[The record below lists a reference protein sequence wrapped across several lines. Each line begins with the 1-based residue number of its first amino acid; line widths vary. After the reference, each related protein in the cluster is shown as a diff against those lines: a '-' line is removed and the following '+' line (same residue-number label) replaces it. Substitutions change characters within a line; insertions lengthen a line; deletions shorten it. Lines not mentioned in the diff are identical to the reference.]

1 MTDRAGGGRAQR
13 RPEEKRAR
21 LVDAARTIFGEIGY
35 EASVHQ
41 ICRAAGVGIG
51 TFYHQFP
58 DKAELMRYLME
69 EEHCQR
75 SRAFDALPA
84 QPANEFSAEVVRVLS
99 GSDPALLRA
108 MIDACGIDARLRDFG
123 RDLRKETRQRLA
135 AAIER
140 LRQAR
145 GSRRAALDASTVAW
159 AILALSDAGL
169 TGDIAKEVSRIIDI
183 LALA

>member
-1 MTDRAGGGRAQR
+1 
-13 RPEEKRAR
+13 
-21 LVDAARTIFGEIGY
+21 VDAARTIFGEIGY

-58 DKAELMRYLME
+58 DKAELMRDLME
-69 EEHCQR
+69 QEHAQR
-75 SRAFDALPA
+75 VRAFDALPA
-84 QPANEFSAEVVRVLS
+84 QKASGFSAEVLRVLA

-108 MIDACGIDARLRDFG
+108 MIDACGIDPRLRAVG

-140 LRQAR
+140 ARQAR
-145 GSRRAALDASTVAW
+145 GSLRPTLDASTVAW
-159 AILALSDAGL
+159 AVLALGDAGPS
-169 TGDIAKEVSRIIDI
+169 GDIAGEISRIIDV
-183 LALA
+183 LALG